1 MTHTS
6 VWVFKTG
13 ADMEK
18 SSGVKSIIKAF
29 AILEQLNDAEELSIS
44 ELSAALEMDK
54 TTVHRIVNTIKDT
67 GFVSQ
72 NPITKKY
79 SNTMKFYA
87 YGKNVL
93 KKNEL
98 GDIARPYIRQI
109 AQLTGE
115 TANLGIRVDNQVI
128 YIDRAQS
135 ESGVQVATTTGRSI
149 PMYCTGMGKAIMAYL
164 SEDEINSMLSST
176 ELIAYTHNTAV
187 TKEDVL
193 KQLEEVRKRKIAIDH
208 EEFEVGLIAFGA
220 PIFNSDGEPI
230 AAISISCPSLR
241 YDRKKQ
247 GAFFEKLLS
256 DAATIISMKLGY
268 TNNPLQK

>member
-1 MTHTS
+1 MT
-6 VWVFKTG
+6 
-13 ADMEK
+13 DMTEK
-18 SSGVKSIIKAF
+18 NNDSRSGGVKSITKAF
-29 AILEQLNDAEELSIS
+29 AILEELNNAEELSIS
-44 ELSAALEMDK
+44 ELSTALDMDK

-67 GFVSQ
+67 GFVTQ

-79 SNTMKFYA
+79 SNTMKFYT

-115 TANLGIRVDNQVI
+115 TVNLGIMVDNQVI

-164 SEDEINSMLSST
+164 TEEEVDRLLAQT
-176 ELIAYTHNTAV
+176 ELIPYTVNTAV
-187 TKEDVL
+187 TPSDIHEK
-193 KQLEEVRKRKIAIDH
+193 LEEVRKRQIAIDH

-220 PIFNSDGEPI
+220 PIFNADGHPI

-241 YDRKKQ
+241 YDQKKQ
-247 GAFFEKLLS
+247 GAFFEKLLR

-268 TNNPLQK
+268 SVSTTK

>member
-1 MTHTS
+1 M
-6 VWVFKTG
+6 
-13 ADMEK
+13 DNK
-18 SSGVKSIIKAF
+18 SGSVKSITKAF
-29 AILEQLNDAEELSIS
+29 AILEKLNVADELSIS
-44 ELSAALEMDK
+44 ELSSALEMDK
-54 TTVHRIVNTIKDT
+54 TTVHRIINTIKEA

-72 NPITKKY
+72 NPVTKKY
-79 SNTMKFYA
+79 SNTMKFYS

-98 GDIARPYIRQI
+98 GEIARPYIRQI

-115 TANLGIRVDNQVI
+115 TANLGIKVDNQVI

-164 SEDEINSMLSST
+164 SEEEVNDMLSKT
-176 ELIAYTHNTAV
+176 ELVQYTVNTAV
-187 TKEDVL
+187 TREAIFAK
-193 KQLEEVRKRKIAIDH
+193 LEEVRAKKIAIDH

-220 PIFNSDGEPI
+220 PIFNADGEPI

-241 YDRKKQ
+241 YDQKKQ

-268 TNNPLQK
+268 TNNNTLHN